1 MTSISLSSAERRSA
15 YRAQSARDSAGIY
28 RQALRHSRHV
38 RLLRIG
44 VIGLIGVVLVGT
56 TIENYLPSVGGLHLP
71 AVSGLVIN
79 GTKIT
84 MQQPRMTGYTSD
96 NRAYEFRA
104 HAAAQDITKPDLVQ
118 LEQINAKMAMA
129 DKSTVR
135 LWADTGLYDTKADV
149 LTLNE
154 NIHLVSTTGYEA
166 RLRQAVVDMRQGNVT
181 SDTPVWVKLLNG
193 DLNAK
198 HLEIVDKGDVVRFT
212 NVTMILQ
219 PGAQSKKTAA
229 AQ

>member
-1 MTSISLSSAERRSA
+1 MASISLTSGDRRSA
-15 YRAQSARDSAGIY
+15 YQAQSGRDRGGIY

-44 VIGLIGVVLVGT
+44 VIVMIGLVLVGT
-56 TIENYLPSVGGLHLP
+56 MIENYLPSSGLRLP
-71 AVSGLVIN
+71 AAFSGLVIN

-104 HAAAQDITKPDLVQ
+104 NAAEQDITKPDLVN
-118 LEQINAKMAMA
+118 LERIRAKMAMA
-129 DKSTVR
+129 DKSTVH
-135 LWADTGLYDTKADV
+135 LWADTGVYDTKSDM
-149 LTLNE
+149 LTLNHH
-154 NIHLVSTTGYEA
+154 IRLVSTTGYEA
-166 RLRQAVVDMRQGNVT
+166 RLRQAVVDVRQGNVV
-181 SDTPVWVKLLNG
+181 SDTPVWVKLLDG

-198 HLEIVDKGDVVRFT
+198 HLQIIDKGDLVVFT

-219 PGAQSKKTAA
+219 SGPKSTKTAA
-229 AQ
+229 Q

>member
-1 MTSISLSSAERRSA
+1 MTSVSLSNAERRSA
-15 YRAQSARDSAGIY
+15 YRAQSARDSGRIY
-28 RQALRHSRHV
+28 RRALRHSRRV
-38 RLLRIG
+38 RQLRIG
-44 VIGLIGVVLVGT
+44 VIVMIGVVLVGT
-56 TIENYLPSVGGLHLP
+56 TIVNYLPSVNGLHLP

-104 HAAAQDITKPDLVQ
+104 NAAAQDITKPDLVA
-118 LEQINAKMAMA
+118 LKRITANMAMA
-129 DKSTVR
+129 DKSTVH
-135 LWADTGLYDTKADV
+135 LWADNGLYDTKADV
-149 LTLNE
+149 LTLND
-154 NIHLVSTTGYEA
+154 NIRLVSTTGYEA
-166 RLRQAVVDMRQGNVT
+166 RLRQAVVDIRQGNVT
-181 SDTPVWVKLLNG
+181 SDTPIWVKLLNG

-198 HLEIVDKGDVVRFT
+198 HLQIVDKGNVVRFT

-219 PGAQSKKTAA
+219 PGAQSGKTAA